1 MPLSHENLDWWNAG
15 VGEENDGGHKKS
27 DGDSNEDASES
38 VVGNAQPDTP
48 AVAQGSE
55 ERPPKIVA
63 VVAPA
68 STTIVKKNTLQSKRL
83 LSVACTSIKKKKHY
97 PLEIISDQ
105 NSRKKL
111 GYFQSGSC
119 YSSRKKGRKRIE
131 VIADRRKKSFF
142 LLVSRYEMKEP
153 TVWKLI

>member
-1 MPLSHENLDWWNAG
+1 LPLSHENLDWWNAG
-15 VGEENDGGHKKS
+15 VGEE
-27 DGDSNEDASES
+27 NEDASES

-68 STTIVKKNTLQSKRL
+68 STTIVKNTLQSKRL

-131 VIADRRKKSFF
+131 VVADRKKKSFF

>member
-15 VGEENDGGHKKS
+15 VGEENDGGHKES

-68 STTIVKKNTLQSKRL
+68 STTIVKNTLQSKRL

-153 TVWKLI
+153 IVRKLI

>member
-1 MPLSHENLDWWNAG
+1 LPLSHENLDWWNAG
-15 VGEENDGGHKKS
+15 VGEENDGGHKES

-68 STTIVKKNTLQSKRL
+68 STTIVKNTLQSKMTRTVEK
-83 LSVACTSIKKKKHY
+83 SSATSNQDHVIVLERKAERELRSLQIEKKRV
-97 PLEIISDQ
+97 S
-105 NSRKKL
+105 
-111 GYFQSGSC
+111 SC
-119 YSSRKKGRKRIE
+119 
-131 VIADRRKKSFF
+131 
-142 LLVSRYEMKEP
+142 L
-153 TVWKLI
+153 

>member
-1 MPLSHENLDWWNAG
+1 LPLSHENLDWWNAG

-68 STTIVKKNTLQSKRL
+68 STTIVKNTLQSKRL

-153 TVWKLI
+153 IVRKLI

>member
-1 MPLSHENLDWWNAG
+1 LPLSHENLDWWNAG

-68 STTIVKKNTLQSKRL
+68 STTIVKNTLQSKRL

-131 VIADRRKKSFF
+131 VVADRKKKSFF